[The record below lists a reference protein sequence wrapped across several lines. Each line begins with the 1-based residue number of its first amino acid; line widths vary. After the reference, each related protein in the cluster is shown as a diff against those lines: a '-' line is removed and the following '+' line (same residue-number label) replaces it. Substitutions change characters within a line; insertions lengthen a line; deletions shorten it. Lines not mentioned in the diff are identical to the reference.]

1 MSVDSATPVRSIG
14 HPGKHGTLD
23 QLLDRMFVDV
33 PADVR
38 AQLMKNLDV
47 RVFGPQCFTDVTRN
61 FKTVDIDLIQKI
73 RTYLDRARESAYSE
87 NGSSYQVRP
96 GLPVGGPAG

>member
-1 MSVDSATPVRSIG
+1 VSVDSATPVRSIG

-23 QLLDRMFVDV
+23 QLLDRLFADV

-38 AQLMKNLDV
+38 EQLLKNLDV
-47 RVFGPQCFTDVTRN
+47 RVFGPSCFTDITRN

-73 RTYLDRARESAYSE
+73 RTYLDRARESSLSE
-87 NGSSYQVRP
+87 NGSSYSARA
-96 GLPVGGPAG
+96 GHPVGSSAG